1 MVCRTL
7 EKVWGDGAGLS
18 IEISLLSTS
27 TANTF
32 KQKRTQTPP
41 QITQIIESAN
51 RVVNK
56 AEQLVTSFF

>member
-1 MVCRTL
+1 MFCRTL
-7 EKVWGDGAGLS
+7 EKVWGDGVGLR
-18 IEISLLSTS
+18 IEINLLSTS